1 MGEDKKLYDTNVI
14 IDAAKSGKNLRG
26 YTTILNV
33 VEFPKATTLD
43 LTVITPSL
51 DDYLLSI
58 KISQAMV
65 ERGTPVP
72 AVDIVV
78 AAVALNRQLTLVSGD
93 KHFLFIREVYPGLKL
108 QLEGEE

>member
-1 MGEDKKLYDTNVI
+1 MGKDKKLYDTNVI
-14 IDAAKSGKNLRG
+14 IEAVKSGEKLRG

-51 DDYLLSI
+51 NDYLLSI
-58 KISQAMV
+58 EISQAMV

-72 AVDIVV
+72 AVDMIV
-78 AAVALNRQLTLVSGD
+78 AAVALNRELTLVSRD
-93 KHFLFIREVYPGLKL
+93 KHFLFIREVYQDLKL
-108 QLEGEE
+108 QLEGL